1 MIKITLNKSGYE
13 PFFDFI
19 KAYAILCVLMGHTIP
34 FLKETGYSLWY
45 GMQVP
50 LFVLIQA
57 FHALKKESFSFSI
70 KKISKRI
77 IYPFLLIQTI
87 PIVYELFKNG
97 YTNKLI
103 TSWLIGGVRTGSI
116 LSLDISSVSSSI
128 GNYQTLYRKRI

>member
-1 MIKITLNKSGYE
+1 MIKITLNNSGYE

-50 LFVLIQA
+50 LFVLIQV
-57 FHALKKESFSFSI
+57 FHALKKDSYSLSI

-87 PIVYELFKNG
+87 AIVYELFKNG
-97 YTNKLI
+97 YTKQLI

-128 GNYQTLYRKRI
+128 GNCQTVFWKSF

>member
-50 LFVLIQA
+50 LFVLIQS
-57 FHALKKESFSFSI
+57 FHALKKENYSFSI

-77 IYPFLLIQTI
+77 IYPFLLIQII
-87 PIVYELFKNG
+87 PIVYEFFINEF
-97 YTNKLI
+97 
-103 TSWLIGGVRTGSI
+103 
-116 LSLDISSVSSSI
+116 
-128 GNYQTLYRKRI
+128 TLKSRRADL

>member
-34 FLKETGYSLWY
+34 YLKETGYSLWY

-50 LFVLIQA
+50 LFVLVQV
-57 FHALKKESFSFSI
+57 FHALKKESYSFSI

-87 PIVYELFKNG
+87 PIVYELLKNG
-97 YTNKLI
+97 YTNKPI

>member
-1 MIKITLNKSGYE
+1 MKMIKITLNKSGYE

-87 PIVYELFKNG
+87 PIVYELFKTDIL
-97 YTNKLI
+97 TN
-103 TSWLIGGVRTGSI
+103 
-116 LSLDISSVSSSI
+116 
-128 GNYQTLYRKRI
+128 